1 MAQYPYPT
9 LPLPPMTANCY
20 SSSCQLLMFVEGLE
34 DGTLVKCPRC
44 KKESQYCTFC
54 EVLYRSYQIHNTCTK
69 TRKEAGAPTPL
80 EVCINVPQ
88 PMKPILYG
96 PPQCCPTS
104 QALISFPLS
113 LKQSNWPSRK
123 RPSSNK
129 EGNSPS
135 DSKSNSESA
144 DGEDSE
150 AKSPPTPISVKQ
162 TATQS
167 YQAFPSLPPVTNFV
181 EPLAMVNFAQYAAL
195 NSHLWPSQTP
205 THYHNPAVLYAHIP
219 PEIQQHNVAAA
230 ANFETRFAV
239 PKLPDM
245 STLASFTAN
254 SNTPPKIASPQ
265 TSPTQSK
272 PSEHSTKSEV
282 TTPRSTL
289 QVTTELRDSDSKVTK
304 TSERK
309 HLSNETPPKAVYCR
323 GIQSREIEA
332 FAERDLKRCIDHWG
346 YLRRRWR
353 SHRCTV
359 LFRPPEKI
367 KLRSSPLDSK
377 SYPDWPKNDKDKEI
391 LAAETE
397 SGANQDSHHTKL
409 DDREQYTCK
418 ECLAEI
424 ENNLTPDVHPELF
437 PESKNK
443 TNSRMDF

>member
-1 MAQYPYPT
+1 
-9 LPLPPMTANCY
+9 
-20 SSSCQLLMFVEGLE
+20 
-34 DGTLVKCPRC
+34 
-44 KKESQYCTFC
+44 
-54 EVLYRSYQIHNTCTK
+54 
-69 TRKEAGAPTPL
+69 
-80 EVCINVPQ
+80 
-88 PMKPILYG
+88 
-96 PPQCCPTS
+96 
-104 QALISFPLS
+104 
-113 LKQSNWPSRK
+113 
-123 RPSSNK
+123 
-129 EGNSPS
+129 
-135 DSKSNSESA
+135 
-144 DGEDSE
+144 
-150 AKSPPTPISVKQ
+150 
-162 TATQS
+162 
-167 YQAFPSLPPVTNFV
+167 
-181 EPLAMVNFAQYAAL
+181 
-195 NSHLWPSQTP
+195 
-205 THYHNPAVLYAHIP
+205 
-219 PEIQQHNVAAA
+219 
-230 ANFETRFAV
+230 
-239 PKLPDM
+239 
-245 STLASFTAN
+245 
-254 SNTPPKIASPQ
+254 
-265 TSPTQSK
+265 
-272 PSEHSTKSEV
+272 
-282 TTPRSTL
+282 L